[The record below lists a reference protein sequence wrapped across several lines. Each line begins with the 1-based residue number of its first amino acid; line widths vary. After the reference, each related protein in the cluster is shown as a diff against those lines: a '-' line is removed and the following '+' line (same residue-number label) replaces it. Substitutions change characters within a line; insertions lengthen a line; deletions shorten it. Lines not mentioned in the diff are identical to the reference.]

1 MKASRKIKIRQLVI
15 SSGVM
20 IIVAGLVVLC
30 TPKMELMAHEM
41 DYSKHTGAYRGM
53 SYLAEK
59 EIREKNQSATVNN
72 NSKIATV
79 EKKAVKNPDDAEQ
92 TRKGYPA
99 EK

>member
-1 MKASRKIKIRQLVI
+1 MKASRKIRIRQLVI

-30 TPKMELMAHEM
+30 TPKMGLMAHEM
-41 DYSKHTGAYRGM
+41 DYSRHTGAYRGM
-53 SYLAEK
+53 AYVAEQ
-59 EIREKNQSATVNN
+59 EIRENQQSATVNN

-79 EKKAVKNPDDAEQ
+79 EKKAVKNSDDAEQ

>member
-1 MKASRKIKIRQLVI
+1 MKASRKIRIRQLVI

-59 EIREKNQSATVNN
+59 EIRENDQIATVNSN
-72 NSKIATV
+72 EKVATDG
-79 EKKAVKNPDDAEQ
+79 KKAVKNLEDAEQ
-92 TRKGYPA
+92 TKKGYSV
-99 EK
+99 EE

>member
-59 EIREKNQSATVNN
+59 EIRENDQSATVNSN
-72 NSKIATV
+72 EEIAAA
-79 EKKAVKNPDDAEQ
+79 EKKAVKNSNDVEQ
-92 TRKGYPA
+92 TKKGYPA